1 MTFVGVALVLA
12 GGAGT
17 VWGVTAAA
25 SRPRPLDVVAAL
37 VAPIALV
44 VAMVGGVLIFVPGF
58 FAAR

>member
-1 MTFVGVALVLA
+1 VSIVGVALVCL

-37 VAPIALV
+37 VAPVALLV
-44 VAMVGGVLIFVPGF
+44 TMVGGVLIFVPGF
-58 FAAR
+58 FG